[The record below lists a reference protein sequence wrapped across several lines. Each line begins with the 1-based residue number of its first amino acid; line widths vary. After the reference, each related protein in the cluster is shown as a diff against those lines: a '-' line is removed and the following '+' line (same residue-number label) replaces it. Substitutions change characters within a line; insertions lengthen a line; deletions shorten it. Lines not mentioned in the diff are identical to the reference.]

1 MTKTEATAEVFWTAF
16 RGLPRQDQQAVLR
29 RIVQSSRLRR
39 DLMDLAVIEE
49 RRTEMLIPEQEK
61 IYWQRLVELELIKG
75 VRPLP
80 TDEAP
85 FAPIRVTGAPVS
97 QTIIDERR

>member
-1 MTKTEATAEVFWTAF
+1 MTKTEATAEIFWAAF

-49 RRTEMLIPEQEK
+49 RRAEPA
-61 IYWQRLVELELIKG
+61 
-75 VRPLP
+75 RPLR
-80 TDEAP
+80 EHL
-85 FAPIRVTGAPVS
+85 
-97 QTIIDERR
+97 RRARNK

>member
-29 RIVQSSRLRR
+29 RIVQSSRLRH

-49 RRTEMLIPEQEK
+49 LRAEPARPLREYLRRTRNK
-61 IYWQRLVELELIKG
+61 
-75 VRPLP
+75 
-80 TDEAP
+80 
-85 FAPIRVTGAPVS
+85 
-97 QTIIDERR
+97 

>member
-49 RRTEMLIPEQEK
+49 RRAEQA
-61 IYWQRLVELELIKG
+61 
-75 VRPLP
+75 RPLR
-80 TDEAP
+80 EYLRKAP
-85 FAPIRVTGAPVS
+85 R
-97 QTIIDERR
+97 Q

>member
-39 DLMDLAVIEE
+39 DLMDLALIEE
-49 RRTEMLIPEQEK
+49 RNAEPA
-61 IYWQRLVELELIKG
+61 
-75 VRPLP
+75 RPLR
-80 TDEAP
+80 EYL
-85 FAPIRVTGAPVS
+85 
-97 QTIIDERR
+97 RRTRNK

>member
-1 MTKTEATAEVFWTAF
+1 MPVAMTKTEATAEVFWTAF

-49 RRTEMLIPEQEK
+49 RSAEPA
-61 IYWQRLVELELIKG
+61 
-75 VRPLP
+75 RPLREYLRK
-80 TDEAP
+80 T
-85 FAPIRVTGAPVS
+85 RTK
-97 QTIIDERR
+97 

>member
-1 MTKTEATAEVFWTAF
+1 VENGITSLRLASALRRLPSGHSQEKATAEVFWTAF

-49 RRTEMLIPEQEK
+49 RRAEPA
-61 IYWQRLVELELIKG
+61 RLLREYLRKT
-75 VRPLP
+75 R
-80 TDEAP
+80 
-85 FAPIRVTGAPVS
+85 S
-97 QTIIDERR
+97 K

>member
-1 MTKTEATAEVFWTAF
+1 MTKTEATAEIFWAAF

-49 RRTEMLIPEQEK
+49 RRAEPA
-61 IYWQRLVELELIKG
+61 W
-75 VRPLP
+75 PLREYLQKP
-80 TDEAP
+80 
-85 FAPIRVTGAPVS
+85 R
-97 QTIIDERR
+97 

>member
-49 RRTEMLIPEQEK
+49 RRAEPA
-61 IYWQRLVELELIKG
+61 RP
-75 VRPLP
+75 VREYLRKTP
-80 TDEAP
+80 
-85 FAPIRVTGAPVS
+85 R
-97 QTIIDERR
+97 Q

>member
-49 RRTEMLIPEQEK
+49 RRAEPA
-61 IYWQRLVELELIKG
+61 
-75 VRPLP
+75 RPLREYLRK
-80 TDEAP
+80 TL
-85 FAPIRVTGAPVS
+85 R
-97 QTIIDERR
+97 Q

>member
-49 RRTEMLIPEQEK
+49 RRTEPA
-61 IYWQRLVELELIKG
+61 
-75 VRPLP
+75 RPLREYLHKTP
-80 TDEAP
+80 
-85 FAPIRVTGAPVS
+85 R
-97 QTIIDERR
+97 Q

>member
-49 RRTEMLIPEQEK
+49 RRAEPA
-61 IYWQRLVELELIKG
+61 
-75 VRPLP
+75 RPLH
-80 TDEAP
+80 A
-85 FAPIRVTGAPVS
+85 FGH
-97 QTIIDERR
+97 RREVCR